1 MRNSRTH
8 DWDPRAPSVLQ
19 DQSAAYDELRS
30 KCPVAHS
37 DFLQWSLFRHQDV
50 VRVIEDHETFS
61 NVTST
66 HLSVPNGM
74 DPPEHTEYRRAIEPC
89 FDGELVRAF
98 KPVCRHIA
106 VELLEVALTHQS
118 FDYIEAFALPF
129 SLRAQCAFLGWP
141 DDCTD
146 LIRAWT
152 KKNQDSTLAGDR
164 AVMADIAREFTS
176 HIHKLL
182 NTRGSESNNQ
192 VNDVTARL
200 MNAQVNGRLLNDE
213 EIVSVLR
220 NWTVGEVAS
229 LSSAI
234 GTVAHHL
241 AVDPGL
247 QRRLRSDPSLI
258 PVAIDEILRICSPLV
273 ANKRVAI
280 RDVEIGNRKIVAGE
294 RISVIWVSAN
304 RDEQVFEAAEE
315 VRFDRD
321 PSLNLVFGAG
331 IHACPGAQLARLEIR
346 VALEELLR
354 RTSRIELD
362 SEILPQRAVFPANGF
377 ASLPLLSYR

>member
-37 DFLQWSLFRHQDV
+37 DFLHWSLFRHQDV

-182 NTRGSESNNQ
+182 NTRGSESNNR

-294 RISVIWVSAN
+294 RISGYLGFCKS
-304 RDEQVFEAAEE
+304 R
-315 VRFDRD
+315 R
-321 PSLNLVFGAG
+321 AG
-331 IHACPGAQLARLEIR
+331 IRGARGSSI
-346 VALEELLR
+346 
-354 RTSRIELD
+354 
-362 SEILPQRAVFPANGF
+362 
-377 ASLPLLSYR
+377 